1 MMKFRLAFPALS
13 LAAVSAIPVA
23 ARAAPADSAGQAAN
37 FEAIGMFALFVAATL
52 GITYW
57 AAKRTTTARDFYAAG
72 NRITGFQNGLAIAG
86 DFMSAAAFLG
96 MTGLLYAFGFDTII
110 YLLCPLV
117 GLAVLLF
124 LMAEKLRNLGR
135 FTFADVVSYRLR
147 QGPVRTLAA
156 CGTLAVV
163 TMYMIAQI
171 VGAGTLIQVLFG
183 LPYIYA
189 VVLIGVLMVLYVS
202 FGGMIATTWVQII
215 KATLLLIGVTIL
227 SVLVMASFGF
237 NYESLLEGAAAAHAR
252 GPLMLAPGGLVP
264 NPISVLSLAIA
275 LTFGFIG
282 LPHILMRLF
291 TVPDVKEARRSLVYA
306 TAIIGYVM
314 TLLFF
319 VVGFGAV
326 VMVSNNPEFLTSSG
340 RLIGGNNMAVIHLS
354 KVVGG
359 NLFLGFISAVT
370 LATILAVVSGLTLAG
385 AAAISHDIYANALG
399 KGKVSEQQEIR
410 VSRIATVAI
419 GALAIV
425 LGILFEGQNV
435 IYLAGLALAIAA
447 SVNFPILILSMY
459 WRRLTTRGALA
470 GGYSGLVVA
479 VGLVILGP
487 TVWVEI
493 VGNGEA
499 IFPYKDPALFS
510 MTLAFLLAWLFSV
523 TDNSEG
529 GAREAAAFDTQY
541 VRAELGIGADT
552 SEPSG
557 AR

>member
-1 MMKFRLAFPALS
+1 MKLGLTFPAVS
-13 LAAVSAIPVA
+13 LMAVSTIPVA
-23 ARAAPADSAGQAAN
+23 AHAAAADSAGTATN
-37 FEAIGMFALFVAATL
+37 FEAIAMFAVFIIATL

-57 AAKRTTTARDFYAAG
+57 AAKRTSTARDFYAAG
-72 NRITGFQNGLAIAG
+72 NSISGFQNGMAIAG

-96 MTGLLYAFGFDTII
+96 MTGLLYAVGFDAII
-110 YLLCPLV
+110 YLLCPLI

-124 LMAEKLRNLGR
+124 LMAERLRNLGR
-135 FTFADVVSYRLR
+135 FTFADVASYRLR

-163 TMYMIAQI
+163 IMYMIAQI

-183 LPYIYA
+183 LPYTYA

-215 KATLLLIGVTIL
+215 KAALLLTGVTIL
-227 SVLVMASFGF
+227 SVLVMAEFGF
-237 NYESLLEGAAAAHAR
+237 NYESLLEAAVAAKSGSR
-252 GPLMLAPGGLVP
+252 QVLTPGGLLH
-264 NPISVLSLAIA
+264 NPVSVLSLAVA

-291 TVPDVKEARRSLVYA
+291 TVPDGKEARRSVVYA

-314 TLLFF
+314 TLMFF

-326 VMVSNNPEFLTSSG
+326 VMVTNNPEFHTASG
-340 RLIGGNNMAVIHLS
+340 HLIGGNNMAAIHLS

-370 LATILAVVSGLTLAG
+370 LATILAVVAGLTLAG
-385 AAAISHDIYANALG
+385 AAAVSHDIYANALR

-410 VSRIATVAI
+410 VSRIAAVAI
-419 GALAIV
+419 GAIAIV

-447 SVNFPILILSMY
+447 SVNFPILILAMY
-459 WRRLTTRGALA
+459 WRRFTTRGALA
-470 GGYSGLVVA
+470 GGYSGLLVA

-493 VGNGEA
+493 IGNGEA
-499 IFPYKDPALFS
+499 VFPYKDPALFS
-510 MTLAFLLAWLFSV
+510 MSLAFFLAWLFSV
-523 TDNSEG
+523 TDKSKAA
-529 GAREAAAFDTQY
+529 AREAAAFDTQY
-541 VRAELGIGADT
+541 VRAELGIGMDT
-552 SEPSG
+552 GEPSA

>member
-1 MMKFRLAFPALS
+1 MMKLRLTLPALS
-13 LAAVSAIPVA
+13 LAATAIPVSAHA
-23 ARAAPADSAGQAAN
+23 AAADSAGQTVN
-37 FEAIGMFALFVAATL
+37 FEAVAMFALFVATTL

-57 AAKRTTTARDFYAAG
+57 AAKRTATARDFYAAG
-72 NRITGFQNGLAIAG
+72 NRITGFQNGMAIAG

-96 MTGLLYAFGFDTII
+96 MTGLLFATGFDTLI
-110 YLLCPLV
+110 YLLSPLV

-183 LPYIYA
+183 LPYNYA
-189 VVLIGVLMVLYVS
+189 VVLIGVLMVVYVS

-215 KATLLLIGVTIL
+215 KAALLLTGVTIL
-227 SVLVMASFGF
+227 SVLVMAEFGF
-237 NYESLLEGAAAAHAR
+237 NYESLLEAAVAAHDGDR
-252 GPLMLAPGGLVP
+252 QVLTPGGLIH
-264 NPISVLSLAIA
+264 NPISVLSLAIG

-314 TLLFF
+314 ALLFF
-319 VVGFGAV
+319 VVGFGAI
-326 VMVSNNPEFLTSSG
+326 VMVSSNPEFLTSSG
-340 RLIGGNNMAVIHLS
+340 HLIGGNNMAAIHLS

-370 LATILAVVSGLTLAG
+370 LATILAVVAGLTLAG
-385 AAAISHDIYANALG
+385 AAAISHDIYANALR

-419 GALAIV
+419 GAIAIV

-447 SVNFPILILSMY
+447 SVNFPILILAMY
-459 WRRLTTRGALA
+459 WRRFTTRGALA
-470 GGYSGLVVA
+470 GGYSGLVAA

-493 VGNGEA
+493 AGNGEA

-510 MTLAFLLAWLFSV
+510 MSLAFLLAWLFSV
-523 TDNSEG
+523 TDKSET
-529 GAREAAAFDTQY
+529 AKREAAAFDTQY
-541 VRAELGIGADT
+541 VRAELGIGMEAG
-552 SEPSG
+552 EPSG